1 MPQAVTSSHKWSIQP
16 TGSKEI
22 DSSPLRCGLT
32 SLLPK
37 IRFLLPLCS
46 QRWRLVHELLHT
58 TELSA
63 PDYMPVIMVDRRV
76 PLVERHADSRSSVFL
91 QVHRELRGE
100 KLHFRWNKWKY
111 DQWWEVKFVGEG
123 IIDQGGGFRDSLAEL
138 ADELCPLDEHIPE
151 ILPYFIKTPNHRVWN
166 TFSGYT
172 YMCSTDFDL
181 VKGLGFFTSQL
192 LFGNFFDVCHFKL
205 YL

>member
-1 MPQAVTSSHKWSIQP
+1 M
-16 TGSKEI
+16 
-22 DSSPLRCGLT
+22 
-32 SLLPK
+32 
-37 IRFLLPLCS
+37 
-46 QRWRLVHELLHT
+46 
-58 TELSA
+58 
-63 PDYMPVIMVDRRV
+63 
-76 PLVERHADSRSSVFL
+76 
-91 QVHRELRGE
+91 
-100 KLHFRWNKWKY
+100 
-111 DQWWEVKFVGEG
+111 KFVGEG